1 MKIAFY
7 HELHKGG
14 ARRAVNEFAKE
25 LKKNHEVDLYTIGE
39 SEESEKVFY
48 TDTFFFEFK
57 SKTWKGKNWKL
68 RLYKDTLE
76 LFNLFLLN
84 IKIATVI
91 NSKNYDLVYVT
102 SSQYIETPFIL
113 NFIKVP
119 KFFYS
124 NDPYYRM
131 IYEPSLYQPK
141 NTNSIKRTYEKV
153 NKFMRKYLERWN
165 VSKIDFLLVNSKFT
179 KNKFY
184 KTYGKWG
191 KVLYCGVDTNFFKP
205 SKNNKDIDILFVGSY
220 DNVLDGYVFFTN
232 VLKKIK
238 MKVKT
243 KVLAFE
249 KEWLSSEEILKL
261 YNRSKILV
269 ATSFNEPLGLVP
281 LEAMACGA
289 IVIAVNEGGYK
300 ETIINGQTGF
310 LISRRSR
317 EFAEKVEWILN
328 NINDLRKISDKARQ
342 TLIDEWTWRKRGK
355 ELEKILVYNL
365 AKCFNKN

>member
-14 ARRAVNEFAKE
+14 ARRAANEFAKQ
-25 LKKNHEVDLYTIGE
+25 LKKNHEIDLYTIGE
-39 SEESEKVFY
+39 NEENEKVFY
-48 TDTFFFEFK
+48 TNVFFFEFK
-57 SKTWKGKNWKL
+57 LKNWKGGNWKL
-68 RLYKDTLE
+68 RLYKDTVE
-76 LFNLFLLN
+76 LLNLFLLN
-84 IKIATVI
+84 RKIATVI
-91 NSKNYDLVYVT
+91 NSKNYDLIYVT

-124 NDPYYRM
+124 NDPYYRI
-131 IYEPSLYQPK
+131 IYEPNLYEPK
-141 NTNSIKRTYEKV
+141 NTSFIKKTYEKV
-153 NKFMRKYLERWN
+153 NRFIRKYLEKWN
-165 VSKIDFLLVNSKFT
+165 VSKIDFLLVNSEFS

-184 KTYGKWG
+184 KTYGKLG

-205 SKNNKDIDILFVGSY
+205 SKNDKDIDILFVGSY

-249 KEWLSSEEILKL
+249 KEWLNSEEILKL
-261 YNRSKILV
+261 YNRSKVLV

-281 LEAMACGA
+281 LEAMACGT

-300 ETIINGQTGF
+300 ETIINDKTGF
-310 LISRRSR
+310 LISRSSR
-317 EFAEKVEWILN
+317 KFAEKIEWILN
-328 NINDLRKISDKARQ
+328 NINDLGKISDRSRQ
-342 TLIDEWTWRKRGK
+342 TLIDDWTWRKRGK
-355 ELEKILVYNL
+355 ELEKNL
-365 AKCFNKN
+365 ISGLNGNKD